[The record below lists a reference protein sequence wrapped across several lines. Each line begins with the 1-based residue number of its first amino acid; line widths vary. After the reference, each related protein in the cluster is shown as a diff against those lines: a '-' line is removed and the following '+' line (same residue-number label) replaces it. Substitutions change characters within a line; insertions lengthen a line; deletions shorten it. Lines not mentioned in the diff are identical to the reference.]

1 MPASEFSS
9 DLESFVS
16 PDLALISRP
25 GLAYNLL
32 HLNDHLLLFIMKT
45 LIEFDSD
52 KDAMHALMS

>member
-1 MPASEFSS
+1 M
-9 DLESFVS
+9 S